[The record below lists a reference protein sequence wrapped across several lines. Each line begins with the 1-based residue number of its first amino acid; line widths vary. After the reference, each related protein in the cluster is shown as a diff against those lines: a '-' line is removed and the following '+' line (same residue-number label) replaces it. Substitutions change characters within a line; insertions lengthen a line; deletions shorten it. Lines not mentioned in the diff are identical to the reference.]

1 MARMPRP
8 REFTFDERSRELLTA
23 AIKLYVATGEP
34 VGSRTLSRVSP
45 EQLSAATIR
54 NIMADLEEA
63 GFLSQPHTSA
73 GRVPTDKGYR
83 FYVDGLIGQRRIS
96 KQDEAR
102 IQRGLLDEETRSRTE
117 SLMERTSQ
125 LLSQVSENV
134 GVVVSLTRSQDALDQ
149 IQFIKLSDG
158 RVLVVTVLQAGLVQ
172 NRILRLEE
180 ELSQDDLDKTARF
193 LTANFRGRTLSSIRS
208 SLLARMSEEK
218 ALYDKLLMTAILVCG
233 RGLEAGDGADVYV
246 DGAATIIDKPDFA
259 DTERM
264 RALFKMFEEKSRLVK
279 IIDQCLTEPLHAGVH
294 IQIGAETRTP
304 WLRDCAVVATPLH
317 VGDRRMGGIGVVGPS
332 RMEYARVIGIVDYVA
347 KLFERVLQD
356 SRNPAA
362 R

>member
-1 MARMPRP
+1 MRKA
-8 REFTFDERSRELLTA
+8 REFAFDERSREILTA

-34 VGSRTLSRVSP
+34 VGSRTLSRLTR

-63 GFLSQPHTSA
+63 GYLLQPHTSA

-83 FYVDGLIGQRRIS
+83 FYVDNLVARLRIS

-102 IQRGLLDEETRSRTE
+102 IQRGMIDEETMLRPE

-125 LLSQVSENV
+125 LLSQISDNV
-134 GVVVSLTRSQDALDQ
+134 GVVVSLSRSQDALAQ
-149 IQFIKLSDG
+149 LEFIKLADG
-158 RVLVVTVLQAGLVQ
+158 RVLVVTVTQAGMVQ
-172 NRILRLEE
+172 NRVIRLDE
-180 ELSQDDLDKTARF
+180 ELTQDDLDKTARF
-193 LTANFRGRTLSSIRS
+193 LTANYRGLTLSAIRS
-208 SLLARMSEEK
+208 SLLAQMSEEK
-218 ALYDKLLMTAILVCG
+218 TLYDRLLKTAILVCD
-233 RGLEAGDGADVYV
+233 RGLASDEGADVYI
-246 DGAATIIDKPDFA
+246 DGTATIIDKPDFA

-264 RALFKMFEEKSRLVK
+264 RALFRMFEEKSKLVK
-279 IIDQCLTEPLHAGVH
+279 LLDQCLSEPIQSGVH
-294 IQIGAETRTP
+294 IQIGSETRTP
-304 WLRDCAVVATPLH
+304 WLRDCAIVASPLH

-347 KLFERVLQD
+347 KLFERVLLD